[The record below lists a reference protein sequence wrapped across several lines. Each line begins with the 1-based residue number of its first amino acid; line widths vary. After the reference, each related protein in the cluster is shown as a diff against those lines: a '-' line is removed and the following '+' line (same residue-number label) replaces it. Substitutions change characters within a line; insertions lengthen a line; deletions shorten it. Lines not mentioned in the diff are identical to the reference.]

1 MIEFLHHIDIEIL
14 YFFNHS
20 LSSPLLDRFFS
31 TITNV
36 NNWFIAYIILL
47 FISYFKGGIKGKI
60 AVLGVILLII
70 FTDQFSYKI
79 LKEIF
84 QRPRPCMAL
93 TNVITPLGCNGTWS
107 FPSNHAVNN
116 FAAATFYFILF
127 PRLKWALFI
136 SAVLV
141 SISRVY
147 LGLHYPS
154 DILGGAVIGSIFGY
168 LFALAA
174 VKTLSIIEVHKLKSI
189 KLKENMKAKI
199 KEKIL
204 IRATDKKDIPLILT
218 FIKELAEYEKMSD
231 EVSVS
236 EEILRN
242 SLFGRNKYAEVLIAE
257 YDGEPAGQ
265 VLFFHNFSTFKGKP
279 GIYIEDLYVKQ
290 QYRGKGIGKALLNY
304 INELAKER
312 NCGRVEWVVLNW
324 NKPAINFYE
333 KMGAEPMSEWTTY
346 RISEDQF

>member
-1 MIEFLHHIDIEIL
+1 MIEILHHIDIEIL

-20 LSSPLLDRFFS
+20 LSTPILDKFFS
-31 TITNV
+31 VITNV
-36 NNWFIAYIILL
+36 NNWFIAYTILL
-47 FISYFKGGIKGKI
+47 FISFLKGGLKGKI

-70 FTDQFSYKI
+70 FTDQVSYKI

-84 QRPRPCMAL
+84 HRPRPCIAL
-93 TNVITPLGCNGTWS
+93 TDIITPLGCNGTWS

-116 FAAATFYFILF
+116 FAAATFYYILF
-127 PRLKWALFI
+127 PKLKWALFI
-136 SAVLV
+136 SASLV

-154 DILGGAVIGSIFGY
+154 DILGGAVIGTVIGY
-168 LFALAA
+168 FFSLAA
-174 VKTLSIIEVHKLKSI
+174 VKTVSLI
-189 KLKENMKAKI
+189 NQQKI
-199 KEKIL
+199 KSNKFKKSMITNKNKKIS
-204 IRATDKKDIPLILT
+204 IRESSIDDIPLILN
-218 FIKELAEYEKMSD
+218 FIKELAEYEKLSH
-231 EVSVS
+231 EVSVT
-236 EEILRN
+236 EKILKD
-242 SLFGRNKYAEVLIAE
+242 SLFGRNKYAEVFIAE

-279 GIYIEDLYVKQ
+279 GIYIEDLYVRP

-304 INELAKER
+304 INELAINR

-333 KMGAEPMSEWTTY
+333 KIGAEPMNDWTTY
-346 RISEDQF
+346 RISEDKF

>member
-1 MIEFLHHIDIEIL
+1 MVEFLHHIDIEIL

-20 LSSPLLDRFFS
+20 LSSHILDRFFS

-47 FISYFKGGIKGKI
+47 FISYLKGGIKGKI

-84 QRPRPCMAL
+84 HRPRPCMAL
-93 TNVITPLGCNGTWS
+93 TNVLTPLGCNGTWS

-116 FAAATFYFILF
+116 FAAATFYYILF

-136 SAVLV
+136 TAALV

-154 DILGGAVIGSIFGY
+154 DIFGGAIIGSAIGY

-174 VKTLSIIEVHKLKSI
+174 VKTVSIINEKKLKPT
-189 KLKENMKAKI
+189 KI
-199 KEKIL
+199 KGNMEKDIKDKIS
-204 IRATDKKDIPLILT
+204 IRESNVDDIPLIFN

-231 EVSVS
+231 KVTATEK
-236 EEILRN
+236 ILKDA
-242 SLFGRNKYAEVLIAE
+242 LFSQNKFAEVFIAE
-257 YDGEPAGQ
+257 YEGKPAGQ

-279 GIYIEDLYVKQ
+279 GIYIEDLYVRP
-290 QYRGKGIGKALLNY
+290 QYRGKGVGKALLNH
-304 INELAKER
+304 INVLAKKR

-324 NKPAINFYE
+324 NKSAINFYE
-333 KMGAEPMSEWTTY
+333 RMGAVPMKDWTTY
-346 RISEDQF
+346 RLSEDKF

>member
-20 LSSPLLDRFFS
+20 LSSPFLDRFFS

-36 NNWFIAYIILL
+36 NNWFIAYVILL
-47 FISYFKGGIKGKI
+47 FISFLKGGIKGKI

-84 QRPRPCMAL
+84 QRSRPCMAL
-93 TNVITPLGCNGTWS
+93 TDIITPLGCNGTWS

-116 FAAATFYFILF
+116 FAAATFYYVLF

-136 SAVLV
+136 SATLV

-154 DILGGAVIGSIFGY
+154 DILGGAVIGAVFGY
-168 LFALAA
+168 LFAIAA
-174 VKTLSIIEVHKLKSI
+174 VKTVSIIDKHKLKST
-189 KLKENMKAKI
+189 KLKKIMEEKI
-199 KEKIL
+199 KNKIS
-204 IRATDKKDIPLILT
+204 IRATDKDDIPLILA

-231 EVSVS
+231 EVSAS

-242 SLFGRNKYAEVLIAE
+242 SLFGQNKYAEVFIAE
-257 YDGEPAGQ
+257 YDDKPAGQ

-279 GIYIEDLYVKQ
+279 GIYVEDLYVKP
-290 QYRGKGIGKALLNY
+290 QYRGKGIGKALLNF

-324 NKPAINFYE
+324 NKSAINFYE
-333 KMGAEPMSEWTTY
+333 KMGAKPMNDWTTY

>member
-20 LSSPLLDRFFS
+20 LSSHILDRFFS

-47 FISYFKGGIKGKI
+47 FISFFKGGIKGKI

-84 QRPRPCMAL
+84 HRSRPCIAL
-93 TNVITPLGCNGTWS
+93 TNIITPLGCNGTWS

-116 FAAATFYFILF
+116 FAAATFYYVLF
-127 PRLKWALFI
+127 PKLKWALFI
-136 SAVLV
+136 TAALV

-154 DILGGAVIGSIFGY
+154 DILGGAVIGSTIGY
-168 LFALAA
+168 LFAIAA
-174 VKTLSIIEVHKLKSI
+174 VKTVSIINERKFKLNKLKGTMETDI
-189 KLKENMKAKI
+189 KD
-199 KEKIL
+199 KIL
-204 IRATDKKDIPLILT
+204 IRESTVDDIPLIFD
-218 FIKELAEYEKMSD
+218 FIQELAEYEKLSD
-231 EVSVS
+231 EVTATK
-236 EEILRN
+236 EILRD
-242 SLFGRNKYAEVLIAE
+242 SLFGQNKYAEVLIAE
-257 YDGEPAGQ
+257 FEGKPAGQ
-265 VLFFHNFSTFKGKP
+265 VLFFHNFSTFKGRP
-279 GIYIEDLYVKQ
+279 GIYIEDIYVKPQ
-290 QYRGKGIGKALLNY
+290 FRGRGIGKALFNN
-304 INELAKER
+304 IKELAKKR

-324 NKPAINFYE
+324 NKSAINFYE
-333 KMGAEPMSEWTTY
+333 KIGAKPMNDWTTY
-346 RISEDQF
+346 RLSEDKF

>member
-20 LSSPLLDRFFS
+20 LSSHILDRFFS

-47 FISYFKGGIKGKI
+47 FISFFKGGIKGKI

-84 QRPRPCMAL
+84 HRYRPCIAL
-93 TNVITPLGCNGTWS
+93 SNIITPLGCNGTWS

-116 FAAATFYFILF
+116 FAAATFYYVLF

-136 SAVLV
+136 TAALV

-154 DILGGAVIGSIFGY
+154 DILGGAVIGSTIGY
-168 LFALAA
+168 LFAIAA
-174 VKTLSIIEVHKLKSI
+174 VKTVSIINERKFKLNKLKGTMETDI
-189 KLKENMKAKI
+189 KD
-199 KEKIL
+199 KIL
-204 IRATDKKDIPLILT
+204 IRESTVDDIPLIFD
-218 FIKELAEYEKMSD
+218 FIQELAEYEKLSD
-231 EVSVS
+231 EVTATK
-236 EEILRN
+236 EILRD
-242 SLFGRNKYAEVLIAE
+242 SLFGQNKYAEVLIAE
-257 YDGEPAGQ
+257 FEGKPAGQ
-265 VLFFHNFSTFKGKP
+265 VLFFHNFSTFKGRP
-279 GIYIEDLYVKQ
+279 GIYIEDIYVKPQ
-290 QYRGKGIGKALLNY
+290 FRGRGIGKALFNN
-304 INELAKER
+304 IKELAKKR

-324 NKPAINFYE
+324 NKSAINFYE
-333 KMGAEPMSEWTTY
+333 KIGAKPMNDWTTY
-346 RISEDQF
+346 RLSEDKF